1 LIQEICKRKK
11 HFPWRF
17 QEGSWE

>member
-1 LIQEICKRKK
+1 LIQEVRKRKK

-17 QEGSWE
+17 QEGSRE

>member
-1 LIQEICKRKK
+1 LIQEISKRKK

-17 QEGSWE
+17 KEGSRK